1 MVEEPFSIRPDL
13 SDEALRIALEADSF
27 TWHGS
32 RDALKRD
39 CRRYNLLVLA
49 GWRVLRFTWED
60 VMLTPDQVRATLEA
74 AVAVVHRPEERPV
87 QRTTPA

>member
-1 MVEEPFSIRPDL
+1 VVEHPFSIRPDL
-13 SDEALRIALEADSF
+13 SDAALRIALEADSF

-39 CRRYNLLVLA
+39 CRRYNLLVLG

-60 VMLTPDQVRATLEA
+60 VMLAPDQVRTTLEA
-74 AVAVVHRPEERPV
+74 AVAVVHRPEERP
-87 QRTTPA
+87 RPRPAPA